1 MITLIVLLVNRQAPD
16 YGFQANVVPYLYL
29 ISMDLV
35 WISIVSV
42 AVYERIKAKK
52 AARPQVADV
61 LPTTDVPTTDVPT
74 TAEVPEKE
82 AESPLDGEIGDV
94 DDEFPVQNAPE

>member
-1 MITLIVLLVNRQAPD
+1 MITLIVLLVNRHAPD

-42 AVYERIKAKK
+42 AVYERIKSKK

-61 LPTTDVPTTDVPT
+61 LRTTDVPT

-94 DDEFPVQNAPE
+94 DEEIPEQNAPE